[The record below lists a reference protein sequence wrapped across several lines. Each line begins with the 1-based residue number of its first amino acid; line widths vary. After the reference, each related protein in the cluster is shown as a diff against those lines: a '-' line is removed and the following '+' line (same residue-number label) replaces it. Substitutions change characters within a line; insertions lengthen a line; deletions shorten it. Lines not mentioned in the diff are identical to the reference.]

1 MSNQTAA
8 ATLQAFLDT
17 ANERKWDELHGFVLP
32 LVIYN
37 GQREIRDRFTCRIA
51 EQTKGGDIKLRMDGL
66 TADEAARSVAGRL
79 VAIDKDADGVTFEVW
94 DMILLFVEDG
104 KISRFYQIKSEISR
118 HLRASAVPAFTTK
131 PSNNPLLAT
140 ELKEAYMRYIRDLNA
155 RCIHNT
161 VAEHFAE
168 EVVSGDQL
176 LGCEQTRA
184 FFVNIIQPATAGL
197 KYVVEEM
204 VVDAEKQ
211 QLAVRLSIEGVAENE
226 RVREQFGGDEVK
238 LDELAMY
245 GFTDGK
251 ISIFSGAPPKGLLP
265 ERPAL

>member
-1 MSNQTAA
+1 MSNRTAA

-17 ANERKWDELHGFVLP
+17 ANERRWDELHGFVQP
-32 LVIYN
+32 LVIYH

-51 EQTKGGDIKLRMDGL
+51 EQTKGGEIKLRMDGL
-66 TADEAARSVAGRL
+66 TADEAAKSVAGRL
-79 VAIDKDADGVTFEVW
+79 VATDKDADGIAFEVW

-104 KISRFYQIKSEISR
+104 KISRFYQIESEISH
-118 HLRASAVPAFTTK
+118 HLRVSAVPAFTTK
-131 PSNNPLLAT
+131 PSKNPLSPT
-140 ELKEAYMRYIRDLNA
+140 ELKQAYMRYIHDLNA
-155 RCIHNT
+155 RCIHTT

-168 EVVSGDQL
+168 EVVSGGQL
-176 LGCEQTRA
+176 LGYEQMRG
-184 FFVNIIQPATAGL
+184 FFVNLIQPATAGL

-211 QLAVRLSIEGVAENE
+211 QLAVKLCIQGVAENE
-226 RVREQFGGDEVK
+226 RVREHFGSGEVK

-251 ISIFSGAPPKGLLP
+251 ISIFSGAPPKGFLP
-265 ERPAL
+265 ELPAL